1 MTIMNSSFSRW
12 LLSVILLSSSFSAS
26 RGAEPRLYNLH
37 PDFSH
42 YVEGEIKRLMRKNH
56 LPALALTLVKEDKV
70 IYQECRGL
78 IDRDKK
84 IEAGPESI
92 FKLWSVA
99 KVFTAVEIFREAE
112 ENLIQLDAPVTK
124 YLPEFHIQSRFPEAG
139 PITVRSLLAH
149 RSGLPRNECLIC
161 EEANKKDLSLAK
173 FEEAA
178 SSCFLAY
185 PPAYRYKYSNLNY
198 NLLGR
203 IIEETRGVNFATYM
217 DEQLLEQLGMSRST
231 FSSETISDTSQL
243 ALGYEY
249 YKRHYYPMI
258 QSDIK
263 SVPSGNLYAS
273 IDDLS
278 QFLISALTNE
288 LFDSKHTMEQMFVD
302 HYSRKEDPE
311 TMGLGWKTTHM
322 NSGELMVWH
331 DGGPGEGI
339 GALVAMLPEEKIG
352 IAVVANS
359 TGFVSNRSI
368 PFVKNILQHVL
379 AEDEQPN
386 TLNLTPAN
394 YTPEQKKLK
403 DYEGNYI
410 AFGSVMQV
418 KAKKRKLKGKIGGIN
433 LSLIPINEDEYR
445 VTHWMDK
452 VGLTHIIQPPVDFAK
467 IRISFIETDSSSISM
482 LFNLDHIAYEI
493 CPSYPDPEEL
503 QDTWKN
509 LLGEYHLAWRKPG
522 SKPGQYS
529 GDVFS
534 ISMENQVLRM
544 SGVFG
549 PIIPLE
555 KNYIRILS
563 GPFAGETMEYFPE
576 TGYLVH
582 QNAVFVP
589 ES

>member
-1 MTIMNSSFSRW
+1 MTIMITIISRLLLSIITLSSF
-12 LLSVILLSSSFSAS
+12 LSLTQ
-26 RGAEPRLYNLH
+26 GAEPRLYNLNT
-37 PDFSH
+37 DFTR
-42 YVEGEIKRLMRKNH
+42 YTDGEIKRLMKRNH
-56 LPALALTLVKEDKV
+56 LPALALTIVQEDKV
-70 IYQECRGL
+70 IYQEAHGL
-78 IDRDKK
+78 IDLEKN
-84 IEAGPESI
+84 IEARSESI

-99 KVFTAVEIFREAE
+99 KVFTALEIFKEAE
-112 ENLIQLDAPVTK
+112 EGLIQLDAPISE
-124 YLPEFHIQSRFPEAG
+124 YLPEFCIQSRYQDTD

-161 EEANKKDLSLAK
+161 EETNWEKGSLVK

-178 SSCFLAY
+178 SACFLAY

-198 NLLGR
+198 DLLGR
-203 IIEETRGVNFATYM
+203 IIEENRGANFAEYM
-217 DEQLLEQLGMSRST
+217 DEQLLKKLGMSRST
-231 FSSETISDTSQL
+231 FSSGTIIDTSQV

-258 QSDIK
+258 QSDIN

-288 LFDSKHTMEQMFVD
+288 LFDSIQTMEQMFVD
-302 HYSRKEDPE
+302 HYSRREDPE
-311 TMGLGWKTTHM
+311 TMGLGWKMTHM

-339 GALVAMLPEEKIG
+339 GALIALLPEEKTG

-359 TGFVSNRSI
+359 TGFASNRSI
-368 PFVKNILQHVL
+368 PFVKDIFEHLL
-379 AEDEQPN
+379 KEETPPD
-386 TLNLTPAN
+386 TLRPVK
-394 YTPEQKKLK
+394 YTPEQEKLK
-403 DYEGNYI
+403 EYEGNYI
-410 AFGSVMQV
+410 AFGSVLQV
-418 KAKKRKLKGKIGGIN
+418 KAKKRKLKGQIGGIS
-433 LSLIPINEDEYR
+433 LSLIPISEHEYR

-452 VGLTHIIQPPVDFAK
+452 VGLTRIFQPPVDFAK
-467 IRISFIETDSSSISM
+467 IRISFLETDTGSISM
-482 LFNLDHIAYEI
+482 HFNLDNTAYEI
-493 CPSYPDPEEL
+493 CPPYPDPGTL
-503 QDTWKN
+503 QDRWIN
-509 LLGEYHLAWRKPG
+509 LVGEYRLAWRKSG

-534 ISMENQVLRM
+534 ISMENQVLSM

-549 PIIPLE
+549 PIIPLDE
-555 KNYIRILS
+555 RYIRILS